1 MHEHPDDQASDDRGS
16 SVVDFTLVSVLVV
29 ALFLI
34 VMQVGVVLHSRNV
47 ITAAA
52 AEGAR
57 YAANADR
64 TPQDGV
70 DRARELLRESF
81 SDSTVAQMQITA
93 SRMTTDGLDTV
104 AITVRSPLPTVFL
117 PAGPLRIT
125 VSGHSLE
132 EGQ

>member
-1 MHEHPDDQASDDRGS
+1 MTRPRDDRGS

-29 ALFLI
+29 TLFLL

-64 TPQDGV
+64 TPEDGV
-70 DRARELLRESF
+70 DRVRELLRESF
-81 SDSTVAQMQITA
+81 SDDKVARMQITA
-93 SRMTTDGLDTV
+93 ARTTTDGLDTV
-104 AITVRSPLPTVFL
+104 EITVRSPLPTVFL

-125 VSGHSLE
+125 VIGHALK

>member
-1 MHEHPDDQASDDRGS
+1 MRGTRDDRGS
-16 SVVDFTLVSVLVV
+16 SVVDFSLVSVLVV

-57 YAANADR
+57 FAANADR
-64 TPQDGV
+64 TPQDGA

-81 SDSTVAQMQITA
+81 SDDKVDRMQITA
-93 SRMTTDGLDTV
+93 TRTTTDGLDTV
-104 AITVRSPLPTVFL
+104 AVTVRAPLPTVFL

-125 VSGHSLE
+125 VDGHALE
-132 EGQ
+132 EGR